1 MSRCSDGKLVNNS
14 HRHKLFV
21 RITPVDVR
29 LETRERKESMTESK
43 AAPKQDRAKYK
54 LAASMKECMK
64 TTPVDRIT
72 VKDIVEGSGLTRQTF
87 YRNFKD
93 KYDLINWYFD
103 KLVLQS
109 FEQIGMGNTVG
120 ESLTQKFEFIL
131 NEKAFFTEAFRSDD
145 YNSVKEH
152 DFELILQFYKD
163 LIARKTS
170 RPLGEELEFLLE
182 MYCRGS
188 VYMTEK
194 WVLGGMKDSPRR
206 MSDKLVEAMP
216 PKLEKVFSE
225 LGLL

>member
-1 MSRCSDGKLVNNS
+1 MAKSESTKY
-14 HRHKLFV
+14 
-21 RITPVDVR
+21 R
-29 LETRERKESMTESK
+29 LAE
-43 AAPKQDRAKYK
+43 A
-54 LAASMKECMK
+54 MKTCMK
-64 TTPVDRIT
+64 TTSVDDIT
-72 VKDIVEGSGLTRQTF
+72 IRQIVEVCGVTRQTF

-170 RPLGEELEFLLE
+170 RPLEEEMEFHLE

-194 WVLGGMKDSPRR
+194 WVLGGMKDTPRR

-225 LGLL
+225 LELL

>member
-1 MSRCSDGKLVNNS
+1 
-14 HRHKLFV
+14 
-21 RITPVDVR
+21 
-29 LETRERKESMTESK
+29 MTEYTPTGK
-43 AAPKQDRAKYK
+43 KEELPRQDRTKYK
-54 LAASMKECMK
+54 LADSIKACMK
-64 TTPVDRIT
+64 TTPVDKIT
-72 VKDIVEGSGLTRQTF
+72 VKDIVEGCGLTRQTF

-120 ESLTQKFEFIL
+120 ESLTQKFDFIRG
-131 NEKAFFTEAFRSDD
+131 EKAFFTEAFRSDD

-152 DFELILQFYKD
+152 DFELILQFYKN

-170 RPLGEELEFLLE
+170 RPLGEELDFLLE

-194 WVLGGMKDSPRR
+194 WVLGGMKDSSRKLA
-206 MSDKLVEAMP
+206 DTLVEAMP
-216 PKLEKVFSE
+216 PKLAEVFRE
-225 LGLL
+225 LDLL

>member
-1 MSRCSDGKLVNNS
+1 M
-14 HRHKLFV
+14 
-21 RITPVDVR
+21 
-29 LETRERKESMTESK
+29 ERMLSGQSEEL
-43 AAPKQDRAKYK
+43 PRQDRTKYK
-54 LAASMKECMK
+54 LAGSIKECMR
-64 TTPVDRIT
+64 TTPVDKIT
-72 VKDIVEGSGLTRQTF
+72 VKDIVEGCGLTRQTF

-103 KLVLQS
+103 KLVLQA
-109 FEQIGMGNTVG
+109 FEQIGVGNTVG
-120 ESLTQKFEFIL
+120 ESLMQKFDFIC

-152 DFELILQFYKD
+152 DFKLILQFYQN

-194 WVLGGMKDSPRR
+194 WVLGGMKETSKKL
-206 MSDKLVEAMP
+206 SDTLVDAMP
-216 PKLEKVFSE
+216 PKLAKVFTE
-225 LGLL
+225 LELL

>member
-1 MSRCSDGKLVNNS
+1 MER
-14 HRHKLFV
+14 
-21 RITPVDVR
+21 TPSGQNGELPR
-29 LETRERKESMTESK
+29 
-43 AAPKQDRAKYK
+43 QDRTKYK
-54 LAASMKECMK
+54 LADSIKECMK
-64 TTPVDRIT
+64 TTPVDKIT
-72 VKDIVEGSGLTRQTF
+72 VKDIVERCGLTRQTF

-120 ESLTQKFEFIL
+120 ETLTQKFDFIRS
-131 NEKAFFTEAFRSDD
+131 EKAFFTEAFRCDD

-152 DFELILQFYKD
+152 DFELILQFYKN

-170 RPLGEELEFLLE
+170 RPLGEELDFLLE

-194 WVLGGMKDSPRR
+194 WVLGGMKDSSRR
-206 MSDKLVEAMP
+206 LSDTLVDAMP
-216 PKLEKVFSE
+216 PKLAKVFGE